1 MSEYKR
7 LKENIETLYAHN
19 ERHIPVFH
27 ITGGAQHE
35 IDLIREI
42 VSDCREILN
51 KIEQGTLIEL
61 PCKVGDK
68 VYIDERVYRH
78 SVFYNHIIVGIKF
91 LVVGRVTSIRI
102 TKKQILMRVKV
113 EYAGNPFRHKEIN
126 FPIGAIGKTLFL
138 TREEAEAKLK
148 ELQE

>member
-27 ITGGAQHE
+27 ITGGTQHE

-42 VSDCREILN
+42 VSDCREILK

-61 PCKVGDK
+61 PCKVGDT
-68 VYIDERVYRH
+68 VYWVWEE
-78 SVFYNHIIVGIKF
+78 FTNGKQK
-91 LVVGRVTSIRI
+91 LSIEEW
-102 TKKQILMRVKV
+102 KV
-113 EYAGNPFRHKEIN
+113 EVIHIEENDWAVKGFGKEREDGSRPFFWCHSSRFGIWW
-126 FPIGAIGKTLFL
+126 FL
-138 TREEAEAKLK
+138 TREEAEKRLK
-148 ELQE
+148 ELRNG